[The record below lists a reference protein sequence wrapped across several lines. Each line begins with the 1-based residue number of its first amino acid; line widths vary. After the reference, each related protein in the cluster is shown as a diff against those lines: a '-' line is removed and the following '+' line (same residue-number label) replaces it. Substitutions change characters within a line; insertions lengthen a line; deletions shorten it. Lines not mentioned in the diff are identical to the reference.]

1 MKKDLKYY
9 MILLLAFLAFILYE
23 LNKPKALNWEVS
35 LSKRDKNP
43 YGTYVLNDLLSEA
56 MRQNQVRHSNKTL
69 FELADEEHAGN
80 LLILCRYFA
89 PDEPDLNAMFEMLDS
104 GVNLFIAASAYGGQ
118 FGDTLNL
125 ETGTTLLSDSVQNLG
140 LVYLGVLEDS
150 TPVRFVNPHL
160 DNKDYY
166 FKKRTATEY
175 FASVDTL
182 QTRVIANN
190 ENGYP
195 VLTITPWGNG
205 NIILST
211 LPLSFTNYYMLWNQ
225 NYEFISG
232 ALSYL
237 PDEDLVWTEY
247 YQLGRQESGSPL
259 RFILSNESLKWAYYV
274 TLFTLLTF
282 VIFEAKRRQRIIP
295 IIKPPENTTLEF
307 AETVG
312 NLYYNHGDHL
322 NLALKKVLFFK
333 EQIRTRY
340 YMQTN
345 VLDDNF
351 YRELSNK
358 TGEDAETVKR
368 LFQYIG
374 EIEARKRIS
383 ETELFDLSNKL
394 DEFLKNK

>member
-56 MRQNQVRHSNKTL
+56 MRQNEVRHSNKTL

-89 PDEPDLNAMFEMLDS
+89 PDEPDLKAMLEMLDS
-104 GVNLFIAASAYGGQ
+104 GANIFIAASAYGGQ
-118 FGDTLNL
+118 FSDTLNL
-125 ETGTTLLSDSVQNLG
+125 RTGTTLLSDSIQNLG

-160 DNKDYY
+160 DNTNYY

-175 FASVDTL
+175 FESVDTL
-182 QTRVIANN
+182 QTRVIAQN

-211 LPLSFTNYYMLWNQ
+211 LPLSFTNYYLLWNQ
-225 NYEFISG
+225 NYEFVSG

-237 PDEDLVWTEY
+237 PDKDLVWTEY
-247 YQLGRQESGSPL
+247 YHLGRQESGSPL
-259 RFILSNESLKWAYYV
+259 RFVLSNESLKWAYYV

-282 VIFEAKRRQRIIP
+282 VFFEAKRRQRIIP
-295 IIKPPENTTLEF
+295 IVKPPENTTLEF

-322 NLALKKVLFFK
+322 NLARKKILFFK
-333 EQIRTRY
+333 EQLRTRY
-340 YMQTN
+340 YIQTN
-345 VLDDNF
+345 VLDNNF

-358 TGEDAETVKR
+358 TGEDIETVKR
-368 LFQYIG
+368 LFQHIG

-394 DEFLKNK
+394 DEFLKN

>member
-56 MRQNQVRHSNKTL
+56 MDQNEVRHSNKTL

-89 PDEPDLNAMFEMLDS
+89 PDEPDLKAMLEMLDS
-104 GVNLFIAASAYGGQ
+104 GANIFIAASAYGGQ
-118 FGDTLNL
+118 FSDTLNL
-125 ETGTTLLSDSVQNLG
+125 RTGTTLLSDSIQNLG

-160 DNKDYY
+160 DNTNYY

-175 FASVDTL
+175 FESVDTL
-182 QTRVIANN
+182 QTRVIAQN

-195 VLTITPWGNG
+195 VLTITPWGKG

-211 LPLSFTNYYMLWNQ
+211 LPLSFTNYYLLWNQ
-225 NYEFISG
+225 NYEFVSG

-237 PDEDLVWTEY
+237 PDKDLVWTEY
-247 YQLGRQESGSPL
+247 YHLGRQESGSPL
-259 RFILSNESLKWAYYV
+259 RFVLSNESLKWAYYG

-282 VIFEAKRRQRIIP
+282 VFFEAKRRQRIIP
-295 IIKPPENTTLEF
+295 IVKPPENTTLEF

-322 NLALKKVLFFK
+322 NLACKKILFFK
-333 EQIRTRY
+333 EQLRTRY
-340 YMQTN
+340 YIQTN
-345 VLDDNF
+345 VLDNNF

-358 TGEDAETVKR
+358 TGEDIETVKR
-368 LFQYIG
+368 LFQHIG

-394 DEFLKNK
+394 DEFLKN

>member
-56 MRQNQVRHSNKTL
+56 MDQNEVRHSNKTL

-80 LLILCRYFA
+80 LLILCKYFA
-89 PDEPDLNAMFEMLDS
+89 PDEPDLKAMLEMLDS
-104 GVNLFIAASAYGGQ
+104 GANIFIAASAYGGQ
-118 FGDTLNL
+118 FSDTLNL
-125 ETGTTLLSDSVQNLG
+125 RTGTTLLSDSIQNLG

-160 DNKDYY
+160 DNTNYY

-175 FASVDTL
+175 FESVDTL
-182 QTRVIANN
+182 QTRVIAQN

-211 LPLSFTNYYMLWNQ
+211 LPLSFTNYYLLWNQ
-225 NYEFISG
+225 NYEFVSG

-237 PDEDLVWTEY
+237 PDKDLVWTEY
-247 YQLGRQESGSPL
+247 YHLGRQESGSPL
-259 RFILSNESLKWAYYV
+259 RFVLSNESLKWAYYV

-282 VIFEAKRRQRIIP
+282 VFFEAKRRQRIIP
-295 IIKPPENTTLEF
+295 IVKPPENTTLEF

-322 NLALKKVLFFK
+322 NLARKKILFFK
-333 EQIRTRY
+333 EQLRTRY
-340 YMQTN
+340 YIQTN
-345 VLDDNF
+345 VLDNNF

-358 TGEDAETVKR
+358 TGEDIETVKR
-368 LFQYIG
+368 LFQHIG

-394 DEFLKNK
+394 DEFLKN